1 MDHALRGRL
10 RGRRAF
16 LHTYVQTQ
24 RLQIEAWENLMR
36 TKINLSVDPSVVA
49 EAKALGIN
57 LSSVAEKA
65 LLQAIKAHKN
75 RQWQEEHGA
84 ALGAYGLDV
93 ERDAGGGP
101 PRAA

>member
-1 MDHALRGRL
+1 MLC
-10 RGRRAF
+10 AF
-16 LHTYVQTQ
+16 LQTYGQKQ
-24 RLQIEAWENLMR
+24 RLQLEAWENLMR

-49 EAKALGIN
+49 EAKALGMN
-57 LSSVAEKA
+57 LSSVAERA

>member
-1 MDHALRGRL
+1 VLC
-10 RGRRAF
+10 AF
-16 LHTYVQTQ
+16 LQTYGQKQ
-24 RLQIEAWENLMR
+24 RLQLEAWENLMR

-49 EAKALGIN
+49 EAKALGMN
-57 LSSVAEKA
+57 LSSVAERA